1 MEIKRIAVLGLLAL
15 VGLSAPGE
23 ARPRR
28 HARPLADL
36 PLVEVHPAVG
46 PRTPYLAV
54 LLTGDGGW
62 AATDKGL
69 SADLAAR
76 GIPVVGWNSL
86 RYFLHHRNPEGT
98 TRDLERV
105 LRTYLPLWHRQKVIL
120 IGYSFGADVMP
131 FLAHRLAPDL
141 RSRVALLALLGPD
154 EKAGFRFHLSEWLG
168 KDSKDTL
175 PVLPEIEALR
185 GLPILCAYG
194 IAEAKSLCK
203 ELDPDRIHVLV
214 RPGTHI
220 IGKEYGPI
228 VAEILRLTG
237 VGAAGAG
244 PGTKGNFP

>member
-1 MEIKRIAVLGLLAL
+1 MRRIAVLALLAL
-15 VGLSAPGE
+15 LLPAPGE
-23 ARPRR
+23 ARRR
-28 HARPLADL
+28 SRPLSDL
-36 PLVEVHPAVG
+36 PLVEVHPAVS

-62 AATDKGL
+62 AETDKGL
-69 SADLAAR
+69 SAELAAR

-86 RYFLHHRNPEGT
+86 RYFLHRRNPDGT

-105 LRTYLPLWHRQKVIL
+105 LRAYLPIWHRQKVIL

-168 KDSKDTL
+168 KDSTDTL
-175 PVLPEIEALR
+175 PVRPEIEAVR
-185 GLPILCAYG
+185 GLPILCSYG
-194 IAEAKSLCK
+194 IAEEKSLCK

-214 RPGTHI
+214 RPGNHI
-220 IGKEYGPI
+220 IGKGYGP
-228 VAEILRLTG
+228 VAAEILRLTG
-237 VGAAGAG
+237 VAAASV
-244 PGTKGNFP
+244 PEATGNFP